1 MALLPVYLSVA
12 LCAGVVLAFA
22 TPGALSG
29 AMAVTGMCVSG
40 AAAGLWR
47 GRAGVVLVCALGGM
61 CAAGLALGV
70 HADQRA
76 RTPVL
81 PALLDQTPPGVVDVS
96 GMLEDDASAGA
107 NGVRLRLSVRQLAG
121 RAVDGAE
128 AVALTVGGAF
138 AEAQMA
144 QWRAG
149 RVIRAAATL
158 RRPAHYLN
166 QGVPD
171 DRLALA
177 RRGLTLVGSVKSAAL
192 VEVVRHGSWRQER
205 AADLRAYVRS
215 TLSTHVAPRDVT
227 AAAIA
232 TAILIGDRAG
242 LDPGL
247 EKRLQIAGTYHVIAI
262 SGGNIAV
269 LTVILLGLS
278 RLLRLPVWLGSPLV
292 ALLLVLHAGL
302 VGGGASVA
310 RATTMAVVYLGL
322 RTCDQSAWSLN
333 ALAAAVLCLV
343 VARPLAVVDP
353 GFVLSVGATAAI
365 IVLASRVTA
374 VNGGGWRRTALGV
387 VAASI
392 ATELVLLPVSASFF
406 NRVTVAGVVLNL
418 VAVPLMAVVQV
429 AASLTVAAHATA
441 SGAAGACGLVT
452 AWAAGGLAGSARV
465 VEWMPWLALR
475 LPAPATWVASLYLLA
490 LLGVV
495 NGRHIATWTRRWAR
509 ALPRGCAVLAGGC
522 ALWIL
527 LAPHTWRWPWRAD
540 GWLRVVALDVGQGD
554 ATLVEFPDGARWLV
568 DAGGLAGSTSV
579 DIGERV
585 VAPSLWARGTGR
597 LDALVLT
604 HGDPDHIGGARSAV
618 EDFRPAVFAGV
629 PVASHL
635 PMNTVRAAAQG
646 KGLHWGRLTRGDT
659 WRAGAVHIR
668 VWHPPAP
675 DWERQRVRNDDSI
688 VIELRYGDVS
698 VVLPGDISSGVEAE
712 LATLIAPARRRV
724 LKAAHH
730 GSASSTS
737 DAWLTALRPEIV
749 LISCGRDNRYGH
761 PAPAVLRRVRD
772 HGATIVR
779 TDDDGQV
786 VVETDGTSVRVS
798 SFMGRANPTS
808 TKVAKEYTNGTK
820 GHMKVT
826 KRTDSTERGSHAA
839 R

>member
-1 MALLPVYLSVA
+1 MALLPIYLSLA
-12 LCAGVVLAFA
+12 LCAGVVLALA
-22 TPGALSG
+22 IPAALSG
-29 AMAVTGMCVSG
+29 AMAVMGMCVAG
-40 AAAGLWR
+40 AAAGLWSGR
-47 GRAGVVLVCALGGM
+47 GRVVLVCALGGT
-61 CAAGLALGV
+61 CAAGLALGE
-70 HADQRA
+70 HADHRA
-76 RTPVL
+76 AAPVL
-81 PALLDQTPPGVVDVS
+81 PALLDRAPAGVVELS
-96 GMLEDDASAGA
+96 GTLEDDASVGA
-107 NGVRLRLSVRQLAG
+107 NGVRLRLSVNQFTG
-121 RAVDGAE
+121 HTVHGAE
-128 AVALTVGGAF
+128 TAALTVGGAF

-144 QWRAG
+144 RWRAG
-149 RVIRAAATL
+149 RAIRTAATL

-171 DRLALA
+171 DRISLA
-177 RRGLTLVGSVKSAAL
+177 RRGLTLVGSVKSASL
-192 VEVVRHGSWRQER
+192 VEVVTHGSWRQER
-205 AADLRAYVRS
+205 AADLRAYVRGA
-215 TLSTHVAPRDVT
+215 LATHVAPRDTT

-269 LTVILLGLS
+269 LTVVLLGLS
-278 RLLRLPVWLGSPLV
+278 RVMRLPVWLGGPLV
-292 ALLLVLHAGL
+292 AILLVLHAGL

-365 IVLASRVTA
+365 IVLTSRVSA

-387 VAASI
+387 VAASL
-392 ATELVLLPVSASFF
+392 ATELVLLPVSATFF
-406 NRVTVAGVVLNL
+406 NRVTVAGLLLNL
-418 VAVPLMAVVQV
+418 AAVPLMAVVQV
-429 AASLTVAAHATA
+429 MASLTVAAHAVTPA
-441 SGAAGACGLVT
+441 AAGACGLVT

-465 VEWMPWLALR
+465 VEWMPWLAIR

-495 NGRHIATWTRRWAR
+495 VRRHISARPRRWSR
-509 ALPRGCAVLAGGC
+509 SLSRGCAVVAAMC

-527 LAPHTWRWPWRAD
+527 LAPSTWRWPWRAD

-585 VAPSLWARGTGR
+585 VAPSLWARGTGS

-604 HGDPDHIGGARSAV
+604 HGDPDHIGGASSAIG
-618 EDFRPAVFAGV
+618 DFGPTVFDGV
-629 PVASHL
+629 PVPSHT
-635 PMNTVRAAAQG
+635 PMHTVRAVARA
-646 KGLHWGRLTRGDT
+646 KGVPWGRLTRGDT
-659 WRAGAVHIR
+659 WRQGPVQIH
-668 VWHPPAP
+668 VWNPLAP

-698 VVLPGDISSGVEAE
+698 VVLPGDISSEVEAE
-712 LATLIAPARRRV
+712 LAALMPPAARRV

-772 HGATIVR
+772 HGAAIFR
-779 TDDDGQV
+779 TDEDGQV
-786 VVETDGTSVRVS
+786 VVETEGKVVRVGSFRGRNYPTLSQSRRREGAMTRQANHDGT
-798 SFMGRANPTS
+798 T
-808 TKVAKEYTNGTK
+808 
-820 GHMKVT
+820 
-826 KRTDSTERGSHAA
+826 A
-839 R
+839 RRHDASRR